1 MTLHRGIAIS
11 ESTFIGDTVTLLY
24 ILHWDTLH
32 SLMVDVLD
40 DGLFWDTVASEIVH
54 AWHSH
59 SIISCGAWGD

>member
-40 DGLFWDTVASEIVH
+40 DGLF
-54 AWHSH
+54 
-59 SIISCGAWGD
+59 